1 MTIGL
6 GEATAAAVRARI
18 GVDAL
23 RKAKL
28 GPEYSY
34 PSLPLCVIDAVFSI
48 GVRDVNARR
57 AVTAWC
63 EAQHSQWSEDRADGV
78 PARRMRELVRP
89 LAGLSGAERA
99 EKFFGGN
106 RQRTSPKSGILKA
119 DAVAHFA
126 EALVEVGIEDF
137 PDLQESGRVA
147 RAWEVIATIPGQ
159 RSGLS
164 FRYFLMLGGNDDG
177 VKADRMICGFVA
189 AATESQNVSAS
200 AAEAAIVAAC
210 GILKPDFPNLT
221 PRLLDHLVWQY
232 QRELE
237 SSRGQEASM
246 CRAAPEI
253 LL

>member
-48 GVRDVNARR
+48 GVRYVNARR

-99 EKFFGGN
+99 EDSSAAIVSAHHPNPAFSKPMPSH
-106 RQRTSPKSGILKA
+106 TSPRRWS
-119 DAVAHFA
+119 
-126 EALVEVGIEDF
+126 
-137 PDLQESGRVA
+137 
-147 RAWEVIATIPGQ
+147 
-159 RSGLS
+159 RSGLKT
-164 FRYFLMLGGNDDG
+164 FRTCRNP
-177 VKADRMICGFVA
+177 A
-189 AATESQNVSAS
+189 AS
-200 AAEAAIVAAC
+200 
-210 GILKPDFPNLT
+210 
-221 PRLLDHLVWQY
+221 
-232 QRELE
+232 REHG
-237 SSRGQEASM
+237 R
-246 CRAAPEI
+246 
-253 LL
+253 